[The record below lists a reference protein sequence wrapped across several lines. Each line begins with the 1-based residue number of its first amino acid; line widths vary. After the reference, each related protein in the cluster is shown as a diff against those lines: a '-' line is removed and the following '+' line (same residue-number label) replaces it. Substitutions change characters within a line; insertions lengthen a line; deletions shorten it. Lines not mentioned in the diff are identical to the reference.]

1 MITSP
6 AGGRGYKARWQR
18 PLREWEGPTKIDL
31 SSGSWFMSKALNEKP
46 NAEPLPVATAA
57 GILLH
62 GRYLA
67 PPEDKDGKIWVR
79 TSALINANAEV
90 LYSMW
95 RDVEAAPL
103 WQEQIEKV
111 TSTGKVTSHW
121 VMRTVA
127 KDNDREK
134 TIEWDSEI
142 LRDEPGRRIAWRS
155 TGGESDNAGEV
166 VFEPSPSGRGTL
178 VTVLQEFRLGKLA
191 SVWQTIVG
199 RNPKQAVIENLRH
212 FKALAETGEIPR
224 TQGQP
229 HGPRGTIAEIKK
241 SIYGEETTTPPGL
254 NRKAS

>member
-1 MITSP
+1 
-6 AGGRGYKARWQR
+6 
-18 PLREWEGPTKIDL
+18 
-31 SSGSWFMSKALNEKP
+31 
-46 NAEPLPVATAA
+46 
-57 GILLH
+57 
-62 GRYLA
+62 
-67 PPEDKDGKIWVR
+67 
-79 TSALINANAEV
+79 
-90 LYSMW
+90 
-95 RDVEAAPL
+95 
-103 WQEQIEKV
+103 
-111 TSTGKVTSHW
+111 
-121 VMRTVA
+121 MRTVA
-127 KDNDREK
+127 NDHDREK

-155 TGGESDNAGEV
+155 IGGESDNAGEV